1 VTLAAVFA
9 LLIALILLRFP
20 IGFAMLVAG
29 FAGTAS
35 ITGAEPALK
44 LVGQVVYA
52 TGFDYSWV
60 VLPLFILM
68 GNLISQAGFAADLY
82 RASNSFLGHFRGG
95 LAMATIVA
103 CGGLSAVS
111 GSSLATAATMA
122 KIAMPRMREYGYA
135 DRLAAASIA
144 AGGTLGILIPP
155 SIVMMIY
162 GVLTETDIGKLF
174 IAGILPGLIGVL
186 GYVGVVYLVTLR
198 DPRLG
203 PRGER
208 LAMRRRFAS
217 LRSVWPILTLFVF
230 IIGGIYAG
238 MFTPSEA
245 AGMGV
250 AGTLLLGVSTG
261 RLKLA
266 ALPRVLI
273 ESGRTTAMLF
283 FVVFGSLVLG
293 NYANLAGV
301 TGYLNAMIADY
312 AISGLTLIC
321 LFVVVC
327 FILGAIVESLS
338 MILLTIPIF
347 FPIFSSQGFDPIWF
361 GIIVV
366 VVTEISFIVP
376 PLGLNLFVLKSTVQ
390 GLDTRELYRGIMPF
404 MAIDFVRLALLIG
417 IPGIS
422 LLLPQLMIR

>member
-1 VTLAAVFA
+1 MLAGIFA
-9 LLIALILLRFP
+9 LLLVLILLRFP

-35 ITGAEPALK
+35 IMGTDPAFK
-44 LVGQVVYA
+44 MVGQIVFS

-82 RASNSFLGHFRGG
+82 RASNSFLGHYRGG

-122 KIAMPRMREYGYA
+122 KIAMPRMREYGYS
-135 DRLAAASIA
+135 DRLAASSIA

-174 IAGILPGLIGVL
+174 VAGILPGLVGIL
-186 GYVGVVYLVTLR
+186 GYVAVVYLVTLR
-198 DPRLG
+198 RPELG
-203 PRGER
+203 PRAER
-208 LAMRRRFAS
+208 LAMRERLVS
-217 LRSVWPILTLFVF
+217 LRGVWPILALFVF

-238 MFTPSEA
+238 MSTPTEA

-250 AGTLLLGVSTG
+250 VGAFVLGLATG
-261 RLKLA
+261 SLPLGG
-266 ALPRVLI
+266 LPRVLV
-273 ESGRTTAMLF
+273 ETARTTSMLF
-283 FVVFGSLVLG
+283 FVIFGSLVLG

-301 TGYLNAMIADY
+301 TTYLERLIAEY
-312 AISGLTLIC
+312 AISGLGLIT

-327 FILGAIVESLS
+327 FVLGAIVESLS

-347 FPIFSSQGFDPIWF
+347 FPIFKAQGFDPIWF
-361 GIIVV
+361 GIIMV

-376 PLGLNLFVLKSTVQ
+376 PLGLNLFVLKSTVPD
-390 GLDTRELYRGIMPF
+390 LNTRDLYRGIIPF
-404 MAIDFVRLALLIG
+404 MAVDFVRLGLLVAV
-417 IPGIS
+417 PGIS
-422 LLLPQLMIR
+422 LALPQLMVR

>member
-1 VTLAAVFA
+1 MLAAVFT
-9 LLIALILLRFP
+9 LLLALILLRVP
-20 IGFAMLVAG
+20 IGFSMLLAG
-29 FAGTAS
+29 FIGIAS
-35 ITGAEPALK
+35 ITGVDPAFK

-52 TGFDYSWV
+52 TGLDYSWV

-95 LAMATIVA
+95 LAMATVVA

-111 GSSLATAATMA
+111 GSSLATAATMS
-122 KIAMPRMREYGYA
+122 KIAMPTMRAYGYS
-135 DRLAAASIA
+135 DRLSAASIA

-174 IAGILPGLIGVL
+174 IAGVLPGIVGIL
-186 GYVGVVYLVTLR
+186 GYIAAVWAVTR
-198 DPRLG
+198 RHPELG
-203 PRGER
+203 PPGER
-208 LAMRRRFAS
+208 MRMRGRFAM
-217 LRSVWPILTLFVF
+217 LKSVWPVLALFAF

-238 MFTPSEA
+238 VFTPTEA

-250 AGTLLLGVSTG
+250 TGALVLGFVTGTL
-261 RLKLA
+261 RLS
-266 ALPRVLI
+266 ALPAIFV

-283 FVVFGSLVLG
+283 IVIFGSLVLG

-301 TGYLNAMIADY
+301 TTYLNDFVAKYSITGMQ
-312 AISGLTLIC
+312 LML

-347 FPIFSSQGFDPIWF
+347 FPLFKAQGVDAIWF

-376 PLGLNLFVLKSTVQ
+376 PLGLNLFVLKSTVPD
-390 GLDTRELYRGIMPF
+390 LDTRLLYRGIMPF
-404 MAIDFVRLALLIG
+404 MYADFVRLALLIWL
-417 IPGIS
+417 PAIS
-422 LLLPQLMIR
+422 LFLPNLMIK

>member
-1 VTLAAVFA
+1 MLAAVFT
-9 LLIALILLRFP
+9 LLLALILLRVP
-20 IGFAMLVAG
+20 IGFAMLLAG
-29 FAGTAS
+29 FIGIAS
-35 ITGAEPALK
+35 ITGADPAFK

-52 TGFDYSWV
+52 TGLDYSWV

-95 LAMATIVA
+95 LAMATVVA

-111 GSSLATAATMA
+111 GSSLATAATMS
-122 KIAMPRMREYGYA
+122 KIAMPTMRAYGYS
-135 DRLAAASIA
+135 DRLSAASIA

-174 IAGILPGLIGVL
+174 IAGVLPGIVGIL
-186 GYVGVVYLVTLR
+186 GYMAAVWAVTLR
-198 DPRLG
+198 RPELG
-203 PRGER
+203 PSGER
-208 LAMRRRFAS
+208 IPMRGRFAT
-217 LRSVWPILTLFVF
+217 LKSVWPVVALFAF

-238 MFTPSEA
+238 VFTPTEA

-250 AGTLLLGVSTG
+250 TGALVLGFVTGTL
-261 RLKLA
+261 RLS
-266 ALPRVLI
+266 ALPAIFV

-283 FVVFGSLVLG
+283 IVIFGSLVLG

-301 TGYLNAMIADY
+301 TTYLNDFVAKYSITGMQ
-312 AISGLTLIC
+312 LML

-347 FPIFSSQGFDPIWF
+347 FPLFKAQGFDAIWF

-376 PLGLNLFVLKSTVQ
+376 PLGLNLFVLKSTVPD
-390 GLDTRELYRGIMPF
+390 LDTRLLYRGIMPF
-404 MAIDFVRLALLIG
+404 MYADFVRLALLIWL
-417 IPGIS
+417 PAIS
-422 LLLPQLMIR
+422 LFLPNLMIK